1 MEDYVFL
8 AHQNITLINLLMS
21 AGEIPDLYTDIEMDS
36 LVKGL
41 KDKFDSDNFEG
52 DLNQFFANSTVLISD
67 PTLKDYSVFYSQI

>member
-1 MEDYVFL
+1 
-8 AHQNITLINLLMS
+8 MS

-52 DLNQFFANSTVLISD
+52 NLNQFFANSTVLISD
-67 PTLKDYSVFYSQI
+67 TILKDYSVFYSQI

>member
-1 MEDYVFL
+1 LEDYVFL

-21 AGEIPDLYTDIEMDS
+21 AGEIPDLYTDVEMDS

-52 DLNQFFANSTVLISD
+52 NLNQFFANSTVLISD

>member
-21 AGEIPDLYTDIEMDS
+21 AGEIPDLYTDVEMDS